1 MKNSFSSASRGLVVA
16 AAIVIII
23 AGMKQAAPLLVPF
36 LLSVFIAVLSLPAL
50 NALEKRGLGQGMSLL
65 LVMLAVLVIGA
76 LLAML
81 VGSSIDDFSAAMPE
95 YQLRISA
102 QKTQFIDLAH
112 QSRHYRSFR
121 AKQQQFRPECRDAAG
136 GVDFRGFRQGADQ
149 LVSDPADGDFH
160 PAGSG

>member
-1 MKNSFSSASRGLVVA
+1 MKNGFSSASRGLVVA

-50 NALEKRGLGQGMSLL
+50 NALEKRGLGQGLSLL

-81 VGSSIDDFSAAMPE
+81 VGSSIDDFTAVGYP
-95 YQLRISA
+95 LP
-102 QKTQFIDLAH
+102 FVL
-112 QSRHYRSFR
+112 QSVGIKQVYIKEGRHFLLYTFKSEFGKFGSLSF
-121 AKQQQFRPECRDAAG
+121 G
-136 GVDFRGFRQGADQ
+136 QGRVTND
-149 LVSDPADGDFH
+149 
-160 PAGSG
+160 